1 MVVGVGVGVVA
12 ASALLAA
19 CDDDPTVPN
28 LEYMPDMV
36 SSVAYDSFAPN
47 PNTRDGRTLLA
58 PPPGTVPRGYQPFH
72 FAPGPAEAARAGREL
87 TNPLPDVPLV
97 RQRGEIA
104 FQRWCSP
111 CHGHEGQADGLV
123 TRKFPRPPSL
133 TAEHA
138 RTLPDGQLFHIV
150 TFGQGVMPAY
160 GAQVMDVD
168 RWKIV
173 RFVRRMQADARPAL
187 PSAGPGNPPAPALA
201 PVPVVPGP
209 APALAPVPAAAVAAP
224 ASSLTVPTSPPGPPA
239 VAPPAGDSKP

>member
-1 MVVGVGVGVVA
+1 MAVGAVVGLGA

-72 FAPGPAEAARAGREL
+72 FTAGPAEAARAGREL

-173 RFVRRMQADARPAL
+173 RFVRRMQADARQAVAPGGSAT
-187 PSAGPGNPPAPALA
+187 PSAPAVAPAPA
-201 PVPVVPGP
+201 PVAGG
-209 APALAPVPAAAVAAP
+209 ALAAP
-224 ASSLTVPTSPPGPPA
+224 LPVPTSPP
-239 VAPPAGDSKP
+239 APPALAPPTGDTRP

>member
-1 MVVGVGVGVVA
+1 MRSLVMVVGVVVGMGA
-12 ASALLAA
+12 ASALLTG
-19 CDDDPTVPN
+19 CDEDPTVPN

-72 FAPGPAEAARAGREL
+72 FTAGPAEAARAGREL
-87 TNPLPDVPLV
+87 TNPMPDVPLV

-123 TRKFPRPPSL
+123 TRKFPRPPSV

-138 RTLPDGQLFHIV
+138 RNLPDGQLFHIV

-173 RFVRRMQADARPAL
+173 RFVRRMQADARPGAAL
-187 PSAGPGNPPAPALA
+187 GPPLP
-201 PVPVVPGP
+201 
-209 APALAPVPAAAVAAP
+209 
-224 ASSLTVPTSPPGPPA
+224 VPTSPPAPPA
-239 VAPPAGDSKP
+239 AAPPAGDTRP